1 MPVSLFI
8 AGCSHGLCD
17 CLIVA
22 LSVHRSRCFIVGCF
36 GSLYPLI
43 RRFAVQRDLLLAR
56 SLAAVRLGTSVII
69 SLLRLRPWHN
79 NIVLLN
85 KAGKLLYGT
94 VISLNLM
101 KPFRDSSWVAIHY
114 ETRKYLLILK
124 YQALFFL
131 KGITSLI
138 TKESFYA
145 LTKLVCLWRLSTTVN
160 ISVLTM

>member
-22 LSVHRSRCFIVGCF
+22 LSVYRSRCFIVGCF

-43 RRFAVQRDLLLAR
+43 RRFAVQRDLLLTR

-69 SLLRLRPWHN
+69 SLLRLSPWHN

-101 KPFRDSSWVAIHY
+101 KPFRDTSWVAIHSLRNT
-114 ETRKYLLILK
+114 EILIEFKISSIVFVNGDNKLDH
-124 YQALFFL
+124 QGEFFR
-131 KGITSLI
+131 
-138 TKESFYA
+138 A
-145 LTKLVCLWRLSTTVN
+145 LTKLVC
-160 ISVLTM
+160 